1 MTFSV
6 GNFSFSFLNMYLT
19 AQQDCTQNITQKVK
33 ILARLVV
40 RWAKFTFL
48 AAVKIMAANRI
59 HVGLVE
65 CFFFTLQDFYLH
77 QGNHLGK
84 SRGL

>member
-6 GNFSFSFLNMYLT
+6 GIFSFSFLNMYLT

-40 RWAKFTFL
+40 RWAKFTF
-48 AAVKIMAANRI
+48 
-59 HVGLVE
+59 
-65 CFFFTLQDFYLH
+65 
-77 QGNHLGK
+77 
-84 SRGL
+84 